1 MKNKQFF
8 LLILGVGL
16 LTAIA
21 LLFAACKKD
30 NELFEQALTHD
41 TRSLTQN
48 TTPMT
53 IGSEVHAFDDADGI
67 SVYRIQSNSA
77 ITTYQGEYAVFPVNN
92 GKTDYTIA
100 VVYTASG
107 GTFSSSPY
115 LQDYIDNYKTIAG
128 NNAVRGYKLIG
139 WHYPNTQGDV
149 CLTPGWDGLDVTI
162 NDDRKITK
170 PLPCPR
176 ACD

>member
-1 MKNKQFF
+1 MA
-8 LLILGVGL
+8 I
-16 LTAIA
+16 TAIA
-21 LLFAACKKD
+21 SLTMFMLACKKD
-30 NELFEQALTHD
+30 NEIFEQVLTHE

-67 SVYRIQSNSA
+67 AVYRLQTNSA
-77 ITTYQGEYAVFPVNN
+77 ATTYQGEYAVFPVN
-92 GKTDYTIA
+92 GTKTDYSIA
-100 VVYTASG
+100 IVYTSTGA
-107 GTFSSSPY
+107 TFSTSPY
-115 LQDYIDNYKTIAG
+115 LQDYIDNYKVIAG

-149 CLTPGWDGLDVTI
+149 CLTPGWDGGDVVI
-162 NDDRKITK
+162 DDERKITK